1 VVKAEG
7 IMSLFERRSSMETL
21 RDDWN
26 TTTPNPFSGRAASPT
41 GSERRKLSFNPV
53 GTWVPAKAHEIPVA
67 AFEVTK
73 FKRILQVAVACIY
86 CLFAAGVVFGYAAIK
101 PVLIQQGVY
110 AERCTDKELQD
121 GVWVCYEQELRLNLM
136 FTVAAVSTNVCALP
150 VGTILDRYGPRVA
163 GMIGC
168 LLLAIGSTLLALAW
182 DVRDKVDLWIPG
194 YFFLA
199 LGGPFI
205 FISTFQLSNTFP
217 KHSGTILALLTGAFD
232 TSSAVFLVYRLI
244 FQSTD
249 GAFNT
254 KRFFLAYLA
263 VPALTFVAQ
272 IFLMPSNSYKTVGEL
287 IQQAEDPG
295 ADSDSDSNPSDEQ
308 RALIRQERRESV
320 VSEITELLGSKG
332 AEEQQ
337 AQQQHVEA
345 TSGVWGALHGR
356 PALKQIMTPWFIL
369 ITLFTV
375 VQMTR
380 INYFVATI
388 RTQYSYLVGPEQ
400 AEHINAFF
408 DIALPLG
415 GVVAVPFIGLIL
427 DHTSTVFTLALL
439 VTIATTIGVL
449 GVMPNT
455 ASAYA
460 NILLFVIYRPLYYTA
475 VSDYSAK
482 VFGFATFGKVYGLII
497 CLAGLFNFSAQGL
510 DALTHHAFNNNP
522 VPVNIILLSTAFAV
536 GVTLVG
542 YVWYRSRSI
551 ERDALEEEAEEAREV
566 LIPGA
571 DVDNTMREHGHQ
583 GYGTA

>member
-1 VVKAEG
+1 
-7 IMSLFERRSSMETL
+7 MSLFERRSSMETWSTA
-21 RDDWN
+21 R
-26 TTTPNPFSGRAASPT
+26 PNDLDARASSPT

-53 GTWVPAKAHEIPVA
+53 GSWVPNVAHEEPVA
-67 AFEVTK
+67 AFEVSK
-73 FKRILQVAVACIY
+73 IKRIAQVAVACIY

-101 PVLIQQGVY
+101 PVLIEQGVY
-110 AERCTDKELQD
+110 AERCTPKEIEE

-163 GMIGC
+163 GIIGC
-168 LLLAIGSTLLALAW
+168 FLLAIGSALLAFAW
-182 DVRDKVDLWIPG
+182 DVRESVDLWIPG

-205 FISTFQLSNTFP
+205 FISSFQLSNTFP

-232 TSSAVFLVYRLI
+232 TSSAVFLIYRLI

-249 GAFNT
+249 GSFTT
-254 KRFFLAYLA
+254 KRFFSIYLA
-263 VPALTFVAQ
+263 VPALILVAQ

-287 IQQAEDPG
+287 VQQAEDPS
-295 ADSDSDSNPSDEQ
+295 ADSDSDLDNNPEA
-308 RALIRQERRESV
+308 RAQLRQERRESV
-320 VSEITELLGSKG
+320 VSEITELLGTKG

-337 AQQQHVEA
+337 AQQQRVEA
-345 TSGVWGALHGR
+345 TSGVWGVLHGK

-369 ITLFTV
+369 IALFTII
-375 VQMTR
+375 QMTR

-388 RTQYSYLVGPEQ
+388 RTQYSFLVGSGK
-400 AEHINAFF
+400 AENINAFF

-415 GVVAVPFIGLIL
+415 GVVAVPFIGLVL
-427 DHTSTVFTLALL
+427 DHTSTVFTLTLL

-449 GVMPNT
+449 GVIPNT
-455 ASAYA
+455 ESAYA
-460 NILLFVIYRPLYYTA
+460 NIILFVIYRPLYYTA

-522 VPVNIILLSTAFAV
+522 IPVNIILLSTAFAV
-536 GVTLVG
+536 GVLLVG
-542 YVWYRSRSI
+542 YVWYQSRSI
-551 ERDALEEEAEEAREV
+551 ERDDLEEEAEEAREV
-566 LIPGA
+566 LMPGA
-571 DVDNTMREHGHQ
+571 DASNTMREHGHQ
-583 GYGTA
+583 TYGAA